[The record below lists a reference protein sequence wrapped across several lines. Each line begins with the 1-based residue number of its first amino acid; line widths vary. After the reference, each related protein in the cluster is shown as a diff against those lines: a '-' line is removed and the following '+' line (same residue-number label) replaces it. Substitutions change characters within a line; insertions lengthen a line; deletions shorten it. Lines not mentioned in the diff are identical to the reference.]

1 MPTVH
6 TIVVVDD
13 HLPNALLLKG
23 YVSRLRDVDVVV
35 FTDPHA
41 ALTACMENEP
51 DLVML
56 DYLMP
61 GMDGGAFLQQF
72 RAVPTLQDVPVIVVT
87 VEDSKDTLYRMLECG
102 ATDFLHK
109 PVDALELIARARNM
123 LRLRERQ
130 LALAEANDQLYR
142 LANTDALTGLA
153 NRRRF
158 LERLGA
164 DLDHSVRHERPLCL
178 AMIDCDHFKD
188 INDTYGHDAGD
199 KVLRSLAGTLFKTL
213 RKGDVAGRLGGEEY
227 AMILPETNVQGAVI
241 ACERIMHVIRGQD
254 VEAGTH
260 RIHYT
265 VSLGLTDAG
274 APGDTVDHVLKRADM
289 AMYEAKRAGRD
300 RIAVLEAAKIA
311 TTPSAA

>member
-1 MPTVH
+1 MPGVH

-23 YVSRLRDVDVVV
+23 YASRLRDVDVVV

-41 ALTACMENEP
+41 ALSACMENEP

-56 DYLMP
+56 DYMMP

-72 RAVPTLQDVPVIVVT
+72 RAVPALEDVPVVVIT
-87 VEDSKDTLYRMLECG
+87 AEDSKDTLYRMLECG

-158 LERLGA
+158 LERLSEEMDRA
-164 DLDHSVRHERPLCL
+164 VRCERPLCL

-188 INDTYGHDAGD
+188 VNDTYGHDAGD
-199 KVLRSLAGTLFKTL
+199 EVLRSLAGTLLKTL

-227 AMILPETNVQGAVI
+227 GMILPATGVKGAVV
-241 ACERIMHVIRGQD
+241 ACERVLHAIRGQN
-254 VEAGTH
+254 VEAGKH
-260 RIHYT
+260 RIRYT

-274 APGDTVDHVLKRADM
+274 GPGDTVDHVLKRADM

-300 RIAVLEAAKIA
+300 RIAVLEAANMA
-311 TTPSAA
+311 TASSAA